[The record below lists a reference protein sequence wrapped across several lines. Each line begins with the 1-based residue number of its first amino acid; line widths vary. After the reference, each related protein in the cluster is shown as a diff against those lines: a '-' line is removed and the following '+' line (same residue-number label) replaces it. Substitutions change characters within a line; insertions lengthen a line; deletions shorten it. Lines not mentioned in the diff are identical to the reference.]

1 MVLLADTFAGGFE
14 AEAFI
19 ETSAR
24 NPAIQGGED
33 VKLPPRTHAKQHFR
47 ALPYAEIPE
56 FMRRL
61 RAAASMG
68 ARAIEWTVLTA
79 SRDSMTLGARRILL
93 LRLLDDVSDDRC
105 SVLVGRLD
113 QERAD
118 LRPLLLGEGDG
129 VAGGR
134 GVGG

>member
-61 RAAASMG
+61 RAANVRGIEEPGTKTVVLDASP
-68 ARAIEWTVLTA
+68 I
-79 SRDSMTLGARRILL
+79 
-93 LRLLDDVSDDRC
+93 
-105 SVLVGRLD
+105 
-113 QERAD
+113 
-118 LRPLLLGEGDG
+118 RPP
-129 VAGGR
+129 AAATPAW
-134 GVGG
+134 